1 MFKDNAPSSDEEQ
14 FKEKRMPWW
23 GYLIIITSLA
33 FIASNIFSYK
43 AGQNNQNTYFGPA
56 SCAKAFVAVDDY
68 LKNSQAEL
76 SSALTDTP
84 VADKVSIDE
93 VAKLRKQCVGE
104 LPVIKAPITTTTAK
118 VEVKK

>member
-1 MFKDNAPSSDEEQ
+1 MKKDKDLDFQ
-14 FKEKRMPWW
+14 DREKKSMPWW
-23 GYLIIITSLA
+23 GYLAIALILA

-43 AGQNNQNTYFGPA
+43 AGQNNQNTYFGPV
-56 SCAKAFVAVDDY
+56 SCAKAFIAVDDY

-76 SSALTDTP
+76 SSALTDQP
-84 VADKVSIDE
+84 VKDKVNIDK

-104 LPVIKAPITTTTAK
+104 LPVIKTSTPK